1 MKLVIVVLMFQISL
15 LNTEL
20 VLATEVDVIHPVEDS
35 ETSGEDTGKSDI
47 LGGTENNKTTAEN
60 SQSTSENV
68 SDKFEVNETWKESR
82 EQRAESR
89 EQRAESREQRAESRE
104 QRAVGDIIITGNA
117 VYVITADSEVELYQ
131 AVPTNGAIVVPNIIS
146 TNGKD
151 YIVTSISDQACVSG
165 GVTSVTFPDS
175 IVKIGNSAFGDNDL
189 TNLVLPSSLKYI
201 GAGAFDKNL
210 LTNVDIPDGVTFIG
224 QAAFYDNQLKSV
236 TIPDSVTT
244 MEAQAFQGNQLE
256 HIRIP
261 KGISVLEYSVFF
273 DNKLTNIDIPDGVT
287 TIGVAAF
294 ERNLL
299 TNVDI
304 PDSVTSIE
312 EFAFYDNQLKSITI
326 PDSVT
331 TIGERAFQNNPDLLV
346 YDIPTNSNIASVMSI
361 SGWGNAGVNSNATMT
376 QAGLVRAEWNDANRG
391 WLRVLIPVPNNAYIN
406 FYEDSTLK
414 YAIPYDGLDQWDG
427 INGVWTNGLVTAIP
441 PANNPTKTGHT
452 FTGWEDEQ
460 GDLFD
465 FSTTQLDLNN
475 QNEFNFYAAFEKK
488 EYTVTFDIDGKKET
502 QKVLF
507 EELINE
513 PVAPKKEKHTF
524 EGWHTSP
531 QTKATKWD
539 FNTMG
544 MPANHL
550 TLYAKFTKLS
560 DSGSGTDSGGSGTPS
575 KPVSPEK
582 PGNKESTNDLN
593 SNAGGTTI
601 TNQENIVTSSE
612 TSQQNKLAKLGEQ
625 NSMILQG
632 FGLLMIISGIAFFWW
647 KRKNAHS

>member
-1 MKLVIVVLMFQISL
+1 MIVVLMFQISL

-35 ETSGEDTGKSDI
+35 ETSREDTGKSDI

-82 EQRAESR
+82 EQRA
-89 EQRAESREQRAESRE
+89 
-104 QRAVGDIIITGNA
+104 VGDIIITGNA

-146 TNGKD
+146 NNGKD

-304 PDSVTSIE
+304 PDSVTSME

-376 QAGLVRAEWNDANRG
+376 QAGLVRA
-391 WLRVLIPVPNNAYIN
+391 
-406 FYEDSTLK
+406 
-414 YAIPYDGLDQWDG
+414 
-427 INGVWTNGLVTAIP
+427 
-441 PANNPTKTGHT
+441 
-452 FTGWEDEQ
+452 
-460 GDLFD
+460 
-465 FSTTQLDLNN
+465 
-475 QNEFNFYAAFEKK
+475 
-488 EYTVTFDIDGKKET
+488 
-502 QKVLF
+502 
-507 EELINE
+507 
-513 PVAPKKEKHTF
+513 
-524 EGWHTSP
+524 
-531 QTKATKWD
+531 
-539 FNTMG
+539 
-544 MPANHL
+544 
-550 TLYAKFTKLS
+550 
-560 DSGSGTDSGGSGTPS
+560 
-575 KPVSPEK
+575 
-582 PGNKESTNDLN
+582 
-593 SNAGGTTI
+593 
-601 TNQENIVTSSE
+601 
-612 TSQQNKLAKLGEQ
+612 
-625 NSMILQG
+625 
-632 FGLLMIISGIAFFWW
+632 
-647 KRKNAHS
+647 

>member
-1 MKLVIVVLMFQISL
+1 MIVVLMFQISL

-35 ETSGEDTGKSDI
+35 DTSGEDTGKSDI

-82 EQRAESR
+82 EQRA
-89 EQRAESREQRAESRE
+89 
-104 QRAVGDIIITGNA
+104 VGDIIITGNA

-131 AVPTNGAIVVPNIIS
+131 AAPTNGAIVVPNIIS
-146 TNGKD
+146 SNGKD

-304 PDSVTSIE
+304 PDSVTSME

-376 QAGLVRAEWNDANRG
+376 QAGLVRAEWNDTNRG
-391 WLRVLIPVPNNAYIN
+391 WLRVLIPMPNVYIN
-406 FYEDSTLK
+406 FYEENTLK
-414 YAIPYDGLDQWDG
+414 YAIPYSSLSAWDG
-427 INGVWTNGLVTAIP
+427 VNGIWTNGLVTATP
-441 PANNPTKTGHT
+441 PANNPNKTGHT
-452 FTGWEDEQ
+452 FIGWEDEQ

-465 FSTTQLDLNN
+465 FSTTQLDLNS

-513 PVAPKKEKHTF
+513 PVTPKKEKHKF

-612 TSQQNKLAKLGEQ
+612 TSQQNKLANLGEQ

-647 KRKNAHS
+647 KRKNAH

>member
-89 EQRAESREQRAESRE
+89 EQRA
-104 QRAVGDIIITGNA
+104 VGDIIITGNA

-146 TNGKD
+146 NNGKD

-427 INGVWTNGLVTAIP
+427 INGVWTNGLVTATP

-507 EELINE
+507 EGLINE

>member
-82 EQRAESR
+82 EQRA
-89 EQRAESREQRAESRE
+89 
-104 QRAVGDIIITGNA
+104 VGDIIITGNA

-146 TNGKD
+146 NNGKD

-427 INGVWTNGLVTAIP
+427 INGVWTNGLVTATP

>member
-82 EQRAESR
+82 EQRA
-89 EQRAESREQRAESRE
+89 
-104 QRAVGDIIITGNA
+104 VGDIIITGNA

-146 TNGKD
+146 NNGKD

-273 DNKLTNIDIPDGVT
+273 DNKLTNIDIPVGVT

-427 INGVWTNGLVTAIP
+427 INGVWTNGLVTATP

>member
-1 MKLVIVVLMFQISL
+1 M
-15 LNTEL
+15 
-20 VLATEVDVIHPVEDS
+20 
-35 ETSGEDTGKSDI
+35 
-47 LGGTENNKTTAEN
+47 
-60 SQSTSENV
+60 
-68 SDKFEVNETWKESR
+68 
-82 EQRAESR
+82 
-89 EQRAESREQRAESRE
+89 
-104 QRAVGDIIITGNA
+104 
-117 VYVITADSEVELYQ
+117 ELYQ

-146 TNGKD
+146 NNGKD

-261 KGISVLEYSVFF
+261 KGISVLEYSVFY

-304 PDSVTSIE
+304 PDSVTSIGQA
-312 EFAFYDNQLKSITI
+312 AFYDNQLKSVTIPDSVTTMEAQAFQGNQLEHIRIPKGISVLEYSVFYDNKLTNIDIPDGVTTIGVAAFERNLLTNVDIPDSVTSIGQAAFYDNQLKSVTI

-391 WLRVLIPVPNNAYIN
+391 WLRVLIPTPTNAYIN

-414 YAIPYDGLDQWDG
+414 YAIPYVGLDQWDG
-427 INGVWTNGLVTAIP
+427 INGVWTNGLVTATP
-441 PANNPTKTGHT
+441 PPNNPTKTGHT
-452 FTGWEDEQ
+452 FIGWEDEQ

-513 PVAPKKEKHTF
+513 PVAPKKEKHKF

-531 QTKATKWD
+531 QTKATQWD

-612 TSQQNKLAKLGEQ
+612 TSQQNKLANLGEQ

-647 KRKNAHS
+647 KRKNAHL

>member
-1 MKLVIVVLMFQISL
+1 M
-15 LNTEL
+15 E
-20 VLATEVDVIHPVEDS
+20 
-35 ETSGEDTGKSDI
+35 
-47 LGGTENNKTTAEN
+47 
-60 SQSTSENV
+60 
-68 SDKFEVNETWKESR
+68 
-82 EQRAESR
+82 
-89 EQRAESREQRAESRE
+89 RE

-131 AVPTNGAIVVPNIIS
+131 AVPTNGAIIVPNIIS
-146 TNGKD
+146 NNGKD

-273 DNKLTNIDIPDGVT
+273 DNKLTNIDIPD
-287 TIGVAAF
+287 
-294 ERNLL
+294 
-299 TNVDI
+299 
-304 PDSVTSIE
+304 SVTSIE

-376 QAGLVRAEWNDANRG
+376 QTGLVRAEWNDANRG

-414 YAIPYDGLDQWDG
+414 YAIPYVGLDQWDG
-427 INGVWTNGLVTAIP
+427 INGVWTNGLVTATP
-441 PANNPTKTGHT
+441 PANNPNKTGHT
-452 FTGWEDEQ
+452 FTGWKDEQ

-465 FSTTQLDLNN
+465 FSTTQLDLNS

-513 PVAPKKEKHTF
+513 PVAPKKEKHKF

-612 TSQQNKLAKLGEQ
+612 TSQQNKLANLGEQ

-647 KRKNAHS
+647 KRKNAL

>member
-82 EQRAESR
+82 EQRA
-89 EQRAESREQRAESRE
+89 
-104 QRAVGDIIITGNA
+104 VGDIIITGNA
-117 VYVITADSEVELYQ
+117 VYVITADSEVELYR

-427 INGVWTNGLVTAIP
+427 INGVWTNGLVTATP

>member
-82 EQRAESR
+82 EQRA
-89 EQRAESREQRAESRE
+89 
-104 QRAVGDIIITGNA
+104 VGDIIITGNA
-117 VYVITADSEVELYQ
+117 VYVITADSEVELYH

-146 TNGKD
+146 NNGKD

-304 PDSVTSIE
+304 PDSVTSME

-391 WLRVLIPVPNNAYIN
+391 WLRVLIPMPNVYIN
-406 FYEDSTLK
+406 FYEENTLK
-414 YAIPYDGLDQWDG
+414 YAIPYSSLSAWDG
-427 INGVWTNGLVTAIP
+427 VNGIWTNGLVTATP
-441 PANNPTKTGHT
+441 PANNPNKTGHT
-452 FTGWEDEQ
+452 FIGWEDEQ

-465 FSTTQLDLNN
+465 FSTTQLDLNS

-513 PVAPKKEKHTF
+513 PVAPKKEKHKF

-531 QTKATKWD
+531 QTKATQWD

-612 TSQQNKLAKLGEQ
+612 TSQQNKLANLGEQ

-647 KRKNAHS
+647 KRKNAH

>member
-1 MKLVIVVLMFQISL
+1 MIVVLMFQISL

-35 ETSGEDTGKSDI
+35 ETSREDTGKSDI

-82 EQRAESR
+82 EQRA
-89 EQRAESREQRAESRE
+89 
-104 QRAVGDIIITGNA
+104 VGDIIITGNA

-146 TNGKD
+146 NNGKD

-304 PDSVTSIE
+304 PDSVTSME

-391 WLRVLIPVPNNAYIN
+391 WLRVLIPMPNVYIN
-406 FYEDSTLK
+406 FYEENTLK
-414 YAIPYDGLDQWDG
+414 YAIPYSSLSAWDG
-427 INGVWTNGLVTAIP
+427 VNGIWTNGLVTATP
-441 PANNPTKTGHT
+441 PANNPNKTGHT
-452 FTGWEDEQ
+452 FIGWEDEQ

-465 FSTTQLDLNN
+465 FSTTQLDLNS

-513 PVAPKKEKHTF
+513 PVAPKKEKHKF

-531 QTKATKWD
+531 QTKATQWD

-612 TSQQNKLAKLGEQ
+612 TSQQNKLANLGEQ
-625 NSMILQG
+625 KSMILQG

-647 KRKNAHS
+647 KRKNAL

>member
-89 EQRAESREQRAESRE
+89 EQRAESREQRA
-104 QRAVGDIIITGNA
+104 VGDIIITGNA
-117 VYVITADSEVELYQ
+117 VYVITADSEVELYR

-427 INGVWTNGLVTAIP
+427 INGVWTNGLVTATP

>member
-1 MKLVIVVLMFQISL
+1 MRR
-15 LNTEL
+15 
-20 VLATEVDVIHPVEDS
+20 
-35 ETSGEDTGKSDI
+35 GK
-47 LGGTENNKTTAEN
+47 
-60 SQSTSENV
+60 
-68 SDKFEVNETWKESR
+68 
-82 EQRAESR
+82 
-89 EQRAESREQRAESRE
+89 RAESRE
-104 QRAVGDIIITGNA
+104 QRAVGDIIIIGNA

-146 TNGKD
+146 NNGKD

-261 KGISVLEYSVFF
+261 KGISVLEYSVFY

-304 PDSVTSIE
+304 PDSVTSIGQA
-312 EFAFYDNQLKSITI
+312 AFYDNQLKSVTIPDSVTTMEAQAFQGNQLEHIRIPKGISVLEYSVFYDNKLTNIDIPDGVTTIGVAAFERNLLTNVDIPDSVTSIGQAAFYDNQLKSVTI

-391 WLRVLIPVPNNAYIN
+391 WLRVLIPTPTNAYIN

-414 YAIPYDGLDQWDG
+414 YAIPYVGLDQWDG
-427 INGVWTNGLVTAIP
+427 INGVWTNGLVTATP
-441 PANNPTKTGHT
+441 PPNNPTKTGHT
-452 FTGWEDEQ
+452 FIGWEDEQ

-513 PVAPKKEKHTF
+513 PVAPKKEKHKF

-531 QTKATKWD
+531 QTKATQWD

-612 TSQQNKLAKLGEQ
+612 TSQQNKLANLGEQ

-647 KRKNAHS
+647 KRKNAHL

>member
-1 MKLVIVVLMFQISL
+1 MFQISL

-82 EQRAESR
+82 EQRA
-89 EQRAESREQRAESRE
+89 
-104 QRAVGDIIITGNA
+104 VGDIIITGNA

-146 TNGKD
+146 NNGKD

-427 INGVWTNGLVTAIP
+427 INGVWTNGLVTATP

>member
-1 MKLVIVVLMFQISL
+1 MFQISL

-35 ETSGEDTGKSDI
+35 ETSREDTGKSDI

-82 EQRAESR
+82 EQRA
-89 EQRAESREQRAESRE
+89 
-104 QRAVGDIIITGNA
+104 VGDIIITGNA

-131 AVPTNGAIVVPNIIS
+131 AVPTNGAIIVPNIIS
-146 TNGKD
+146 NNGKD

-361 SGWGNAGVNSNATMT
+361 SGWGNAGVISNATMT

-427 INGVWTNGLVTAIP
+427 INGVWTNGLVTATP

-647 KRKNAHS
+647 KRKNAL